1 MNKKNYLYL
10 IAYFIMISFLHPRG
24 FEEVLPGYKTIF
36 TLCTWAS
43 CAMILIIVIHAFLKQ
58 YHIYKFDLLVAFTF
72 ILIFLIT
79 LIDQKGIGAGKQ
91 QLFAFPF
98 ISFYTVYE
106 ARRKPINFCNIINNI
121 LIIILSLNLII
132 NFLYPFE
139 EHITFLGHVQVIAQ
153 YGILSVFTSVLI
165 LILGHKQYK
174 KTIFQIVLT
183 MTNLVL
189 TDASSA
195 LLTFMLFVLF
205 SLIYIFREKQRKLW
219 NLLLKNSTLFYC
231 SLLILNVIFMFIAC
245 NISIFRGFI
254 SGRDF
259 IWQEAF
265 TKIQKHWLLGYGIQ
279 GVLIKPFWLSWTT
292 SNGFN
297 YGHNQIIQLFL
308 DGGLIWFAYII
319 LILYFLLKKVK
330 ISNQNCLYLLNTTLI
345 AFLVFMIFESPSVY
359 CYIYIYISFIY
370 GLGIKYQRKDDLYG
384 CIKCFKQRIF
394 QCLLSVKNKKKSG

>member
-24 FEEVLPGYKTIF
+24 FEEVLPVYKTVF
-36 TLCTWAS
+36 TVCTWAS
-43 CAMILIIVIHAFLKQ
+43 CAMILIMVIHAFLKQ

-72 ILIFLIT
+72 LLIFLIT

-98 ISFYTVYE
+98 ISFYTIYE
-106 ARRKPINFCNIINNI
+106 VRRKPINFCSIINNI

-139 EHITFLGHVQVIAQ
+139 EHITFLGHVQVVAQ

-183 MTNLVL
+183 MINLVL

-205 SLIYIFREKQRKLW
+205 LLIYVFREKQKKLW
-219 NLLLKNSTLFYC
+219 DLLLKNSTIFYC
-231 SLLILNVIFMFIAC
+231 SLLVLNFVFMIIAC

-254 SGRDF
+254 NGRDL

-265 TKIQKHWLLGYGIQ
+265 TKIQNHWLLGYGIQ

-297 YGHNQIIQLFL
+297 YGHNQIIQFFL
-308 DGGLIWFAYII
+308 DGGLIWFAYVI
-319 LILYFLLKKVK
+319 LILYLLLKKVK
-330 ISNQNCLYLLNTTLI
+330 ISNQNYLYLLNTTLI
-345 AFLVFMIFESPSVY
+345 AFMVYMIFDAPSIYSYV
-359 CYIYIYISFIY
+359 YIYFSFIY
-370 GLGIKYQRKDDLYG
+370 GLGFKFKKTDILYLDIKLLREK
-384 CIKCFKQRIF
+384 ISNIF
-394 QCLLSVKNKKKSG
+394 SSEGTK